1 MAMPRG
7 ANPFSVLVALAVTS
21 LVVACGGAG
30 TSAVASHT
38 IAGRSS
44 AWGPLPF
51 DGDPSAQS
59 SAHVTFT
66 PNTVAVSAARIQS
79 SLVGLSPDGSTYTF
93 SGDAS
98 PLSNLAPGKVML
110 LEGLDA
116 AVVTGVQHSGNN
128 LVVTTTP
135 ASLPQLIESGTI
147 DVNAPPDTGNAFA
160 SEVAP
165 LPGTSPDDGATPSA
179 SPATTSLVLPGRRP
193 AARAGGGI
201 QLDGFSGNGFSKT
214 GQSNGYKYSVT
225 LGGSTAGITLNGTF
239 CYTGTGSAN
248 CNTGLSIQGTI
259 TGLLSYTTETAN
271 LVMAGGALKS
281 GKFTLQ
287 GLSATLTVKY
297 IAVRAVG
304 APVGASPPTFDIPF
318 AYEMPVCPATCGGVP
333 LYTKVQLN
341 FFVKLG
347 ISAQNSTMG
356 GGLQATLGGSG
367 SVSTP
372 GSVTVLGSGSGY
384 HINGNFIPETS
395 ITLGASAIE
404 IGLQLKVG
412 IGLGIRALNGLFY
425 VSAIVSIG
433 QVTGSAVAGMFCS
446 KYLASFF
453 ITGNAE
459 AQVFIFHFS
468 SPAVT
473 LYKKTAS
480 YTQPGCSSA

>member
-1 MAMPRG
+1 MAMPRS
-7 ANPFSVLVALAVTS
+7 ANPFSVLVALAITS

-38 IAGRSS
+38 IAGRPS

-51 DGDPSAQS
+51 AGDPSAHS

-66 PNTVAVSAARIQS
+66 PNTVAVSPALVQS
-79 SLVGLSPDGSTYTF
+79 SLVGLSADGSTYTF

-110 LEGLDA
+110 LEGLDV

-165 LPGTSPDDGATPSA
+165 LPGTSPDDGATASA
-179 SPATTSLVLPGRRP
+179 SPATTSLFLPSRRP

-201 QLDGFSGNGFSKT
+201 QLDGFSGNPFSKT
-214 GQSNGYKYSVT
+214 GQSNGYKYSVA

-259 TGLLSYTTETAN
+259 TGLLTYTTETAN
-271 LVMAGGALKS
+271 LVMANGALKS

-297 IAVRAVG
+297 IAVRAEG

-318 AYEMPVCPATCGGVP
+318 VYEMPICPATCAGVP
-333 LYTKVQLN
+333 LYTKVQLD

-356 GGLQATLGGSG
+356 GGLQVALGGSG
-367 SVSTP
+367 SLSTP

-384 HINGNFIPETS
+384 HINGSFIPEPS

-404 IGLQLKVG
+404 IGLRLKVG

-473 LYKKTAS
+473 FYKKTAS
-480 YTQPGCSSA
+480 YAQPGCSIA

>member
-1 MAMPRG
+1 MA
-7 ANPFSVLVALAVTS
+7 N
-21 LVVACGGAG
+21 
-30 TSAVASHT
+30 
-38 IAGRSS
+38 
-44 AWGPLPF
+44 
-51 DGDPSAQS
+51 
-59 SAHVTFT
+59 
-66 PNTVAVSAARIQS
+66 
-79 SLVGLSPDGSTYTF
+79 
-93 SGDAS
+93 
-98 PLSNLAPGKVML
+98 
-110 LEGLDA
+110 
-116 AVVTGVQHSGNN
+116 
-128 LVVTTTP
+128 
-135 ASLPQLIESGTI
+135 
-147 DVNAPPDTGNAFA
+147 
-160 SEVAP
+160 
-165 LPGTSPDDGATPSA
+165 
-179 SPATTSLVLPGRRP
+179 
-193 AARAGGGI
+193 
-201 QLDGFSGNGFSKT
+201 
-214 GQSNGYKYSVT
+214 
-225 LGGSTAGITLNGTF
+225 
-239 CYTGTGSAN
+239 
-248 CNTGLSIQGTI
+248 
-259 TGLLSYTTETAN
+259 
-271 LVMAGGALKS
+271 GALKS
-281 GKFTLQ
+281 GKFTIQ

-356 GGLQATLGGSG
+356 GGLQVALGGSG

-384 HINGNFIPETS
+384 HINGNFIPEPS

-473 LYKKTAS
+473 FYKKTAS
-480 YTQPGCSSA
+480 YTQPGCALA

>member
-1 MAMPRG
+1 MKTPPITRRDMAMPRC
-7 ANPFSVLVALAVTS
+7 ASPFSALVALAITS
-21 LVVACGGAG
+21 LVVACGGAS
-30 TSAVASHT
+30 TSAVTSHT
-38 IAGRSS
+38 IAGRPS

-51 DGDPSAQS
+51 DGDPSAHS

-66 PNTVAVSAARIQS
+66 PNTVAVSPARVEL
-79 SLVGLSPDGSTYTF
+79 SLVGVSPDGSTYTF

-98 PLSNLAPGKVML
+98 PLNNLAPGKVML

-135 ASLPQLIESGTI
+135 ASLPQLIQSGTI

-165 LPGTSPDDGATPSA
+165 LPGTTPDDGAPASA
-179 SPATTSLVLPGRRP
+179 SPAATSMFLPSPRT
-193 AARAGGGI
+193 AAASGI
-201 QLDGFSGNGFSKT
+201 QLDRSSGNPFSKT
-214 GQSNGYKYSVT
+214 GQNNGYKFSVT

-259 TGLLSYTTETAN
+259 TGLLTYTTETAN
-271 LVMAGGALKS
+271 LVMANGALKS

-297 IAVRAVG
+297 IAVRAEG

-356 GGLQATLGGSG
+356 GG
-367 SVSTP
+367 TP
-372 GSVTVLGSGSGY
+372 GRAQWFRVGVHPRVGDHPGVGVRLSHQRQLHSGAIHHAGRVRDRDWSATEGRHRSRHPGVEWTVLCVRDRVHRSGDRLRRRG
-384 HINGNFIPETS
+384 HVLLEVR
-395 ITLGASAIE
+395 
-404 IGLQLKVG
+404 GLVLHH
-412 IGLGIRALNGLFY
+412 RE
-425 VSAIVSIG
+425 
-433 QVTGSAVAGMFCS
+433 C
-446 KYLASFF
+446 
-453 ITGNAE
+453 
-459 AQVFIFHFS
+459 
-468 SPAVT
+468 
-473 LYKKTAS
+473 
-480 YTQPGCSSA
+480 